1 MFSTISSTSKT
12 TLHNIKLQNFNSDDD
27 DNKNHI
33 HDAIF
38 SPYLNKNQ
46 GTSQN
51 LSPFIRRDSFQ
62 HHHGEKKKEEDG
74 EIGVF
79 GAEKYFNE
87 SEVDSSSVASSSIAT
102 SKYLHQHHQQ
112 RDHHQTA
119 LEPYGTP
126 SIRSESTTCNS
137 QSALLQSAMIMRSS
151 QRNNNKNKNMNSN
164 HKAQAKSFLA
174 GIGIKCSCSDK
185 NSVEINDH
193 AGETSFNKAAIY
205 DVYLGKTVPRKV
217 LNVGADSNSHS
228 PKISKPVEK
237 FIGVGL
243 NKDLPF
249 SPVSSSSGLGNH
261 FLKMQ
266 IQSQEQEQAQEEGQE
281 EEEEEEP
288 RKSLAVFGSPILSQ
302 HKSNKSLS
310 FDKKLRIPKRME
322 DIIDHHNHNHFSRRN
337 SGSNFNDAASD
348 ASSDLF
354 EIESI
359 KGGGSGQNN
368 NNSFL
373 ARQARSS
380 SDAAAGCGSPPGYAP
395 SEASIEWSVIT
406 ASAAVMSD
414 CDDQMSEVTVRSPIR
429 VVPVA
434 AASTQ
439 RRRSHGG
446 GAGMLLGGCKSH
458 KAVRVAGDAFITYEK
473 PNPNVNS
480 PQSRHH
486 RMSNSSSH
494 QSQVIARFQKESSK
508 LANGN
513 YGGARHGFAPTPPSQ
528 LLYK

>member
-1 MFSTISSTSKT
+1 MVSTIPSTSKT
-12 TLHNIKLQNFNSDDD
+12 NLYNTKLQNFNSD
-27 DNKNHI
+27 
-33 HDAIF
+33 DAIF

-46 GTSQN
+46 GTSQK

-79 GAEKYFNE
+79 GAEKYFNDG
-87 SEVDSSSVASSSIAT
+87 EVDSSSVASSSIAT
-102 SKYLHQHHQQ
+102 SKYLHQH
-112 RDHHQTA
+112 RDHHQIA
-119 LEPYGTP
+119 QESYGTP
-126 SIRSESTTCNS
+126 SIRSESTCNS
-137 QSALLQSAMIMRSS
+137 QSALLHSAMMMRNS
-151 QRNNNKNKNMNSN
+151 QRNNKNKNMNN
-164 HKAQAKSFLA
+164 NKALAKSFLA

-193 AGETSFNKAAIY
+193 AGEISFSKTAIY
-205 DVYLGKTVPRKV
+205 DVYLGKTVPRKI
-217 LNVGADSNSHS
+217 LNSGADSDTHS

-243 NKDLPF
+243 NKDFPF

-261 FLKMQ
+261 FVKMQ
-266 IQSQEQEQAQEEGQE
+266 IQSSQAQEEGE
-281 EEEEEEP
+281 EGEEEEEP
-288 RKSLAVFGSPILSQ
+288 RKSLAVFGSPILS
-302 HKSNKSLS
+302 HKSKSSS

-322 DIIDHHNHNHFSRRN
+322 DIIDHHKHNHLGAN

-359 KGGGSGQNN
+359 KG

-373 ARQARSS
+373 ARQATS
-380 SDAAAGCGSPPGYAP
+380 GCGSPTGYAP
-395 SEASIEWSVIT
+395 SEASIEWSVVT

-414 CDDQMSEVTVRSPIR
+414 CDEQMSEVTVRSPIR
-429 VVPVA
+429 VPVA
-434 AASTQ
+434 ASSSRRETQ
-439 RRRSHGG
+439 RRRSH
-446 GAGMLLGGCKSH
+446 GMLLGGCKSH

-473 PNPNVNS
+473 PNSNVNS

-486 RMSNSSSH
+486 RISNSSSH
-494 QSQVIARFQKESSK
+494 SQLARFQKESSK
-508 LANGN
+508 V
-513 YGGARHGFAPTPPSQ
+513 ARHAYAATPPSQ

>member
-27 DNKNHI
+27 DNKNQI

-46 GTSQN
+46 GTSSQK

-62 HHHGEKKKEEDG
+62 HQHGEKKKEEDG

-112 RDHHQTA
+112 RDHHQTP

-137 QSALLQSAMIMRSS
+137 QSALLQSSIIMRSA
-151 QRNNNKNKNMNSN
+151 QRNNKNKNMNMNMNSN
-164 HKAQAKSFLA
+164 HKPQAKSFLA

-185 NSVEINDH
+185 DSVEINDH

-217 LNVGADSNSHS
+217 LNVGADSSSHS

-261 FLKMQ
+261 LLKMQ
-266 IQSQEQEQAQEEGQE
+266 IQEQEQAQE

-322 DIIDHHNHNHFSRRN
+322 DIIDHHNHNHFGRRN

-373 ARQARSS
+373 ARQATSS
-380 SDAAAGCGSPPGYAP
+380 SDAAAGCGSPTGYAP
-395 SEASIEWSVIT
+395 SEASIEWSVVT

-429 VVPVA
+429 V

-439 RRRSHGG
+439 RRRSHSG

-473 PNPNVNS
+473 PNSNVNS
-480 PQSRHH
+480 PQRRRH

-494 QSQVIARFQKESSK
+494 QSQVIARFQKDSSK

-513 YGGARHGFAPTPPSQ
+513 YGGARHGYAPTPPSQ